1 MNKSD
6 FKKNLIFLCLLLV
19 LCGGCTREIVI
30 PAPEIW
36 PSRVTTSEGMRFEVW
51 NLKIPGT
58 KQDLKLKT
66 AGTTTWISLSEV
78 ANIRLSGPIVDQY
91 RSARIFLL
99 KGGRLEGELFVDFI
113 LEGNSDQGYWNIL
126 MHQVEA
132 VDFGSG

>member
-1 MNKSD
+1 MVSLKRY
-6 FKKNLIFLCLLLV
+6 FFLSLLAIVVSACGPREVV
-19 LCGGCTREIVI
+19 LPG
-30 PAPEIW
+30 PEIW